1 MTVNRA
7 RSWLSLLL
15 TFAVLVLGV
24 VVYLVR
30 GAQISHIE
38 QVFRQQPKACGSKPV
53 HVQACRAAIDGI
65 LVSMTT
71 TQRAE
76 LLARFEPT
84 SHVTG
89 ARVVV
94 VRGPAGPRGPAGLR
108 GSPGT
113 SSSTVT
119 QGAQGPRGTEG
130 APGPAGPAG
139 PRGPQGPQGLQG
151 IIGPAG
157 PIPSL
162 SAVCAALHL
171 PC

>member
-65 LVSMTT
+65 LVSMTA

-84 SHVTG
+84 SH
-89 ARVVV
+89 ARVVL
-94 VRGPAGPRGPAGLR
+94 VRGPAGPRGPAGVR
-108 GSPGT
+108 GAPGT

-119 QGAQGPRGTEG
+119 HGTQGPRGPEG
-130 APGPAGPAG
+130 APGPTGPAG
-139 PRGPQGPQGLQG
+139 PHGPQGPQGLQG